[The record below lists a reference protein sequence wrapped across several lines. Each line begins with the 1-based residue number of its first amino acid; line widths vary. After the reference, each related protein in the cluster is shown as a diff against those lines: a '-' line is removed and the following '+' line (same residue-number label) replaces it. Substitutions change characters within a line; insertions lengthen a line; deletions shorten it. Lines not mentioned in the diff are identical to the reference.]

1 MDVVH
6 VNPVA
11 IFGMF
16 ALLYLIN
23 FIVML
28 SWQLVAPLQ
37 WIRVY
42 LDSKDVFDRY
52 VDSYGLCSNDNAL
65 PFVIVIVILN
75 ISTLLVANWWAYQ
88 ARNIETEYGESRY
101 IGISMASILQ
111 AWCMGIPIL
120 IVVWDNPQ
128 AKFFVEA
135 GIIFVTALAVLLLIF
150 IPKSFAIRA
159 DRIKAAEENKRLAY
173 SSFTNRARKSNSF
186 PEELNPAASVID
198 DFNRF
203 NGNEKVEE
211 QISAL
216 QASEEAEAL
225 PDIPQQEHYDGA
237 VAQESA
243 NASRSSLSR
252 RSLLQNISKSFRFS
266 LVNGESTEDNNA
278 ESFRGIRVTHNPRVS

>member
-1 MDVVH
+1 MHPEVDFVH
-6 VNPVA
+6 VTPVS

-16 ALLYLIN
+16 AALYLVN

-28 SWQLVAPLQ
+28 TWQLVAPLQ

-52 VDSYGLCSNDNAL
+52 VDSYGLCSSDNAL

-75 ISTLLVANWWAYQ
+75 ISILLVGNWWAYQ

-135 GIIFVTALAVLLLIF
+135 GIIFVTALAVLLLVF

-159 DRIKAAEENKRLAY
+159 DPERIFQRIH
-173 SSFTNRARKSNSF
+173 
-186 PEELNPAASVID
+186 P
-198 DFNRF
+198 
-203 NGNEKVEE
+203 
-211 QISAL
+211 
-216 QASEEAEAL
+216 
-225 PDIPQQEHYDGA
+225 
-237 VAQESA
+237 
-243 NASRSSLSR
+243 
-252 RSLLQNISKSFRFS
+252 
-266 LVNGESTEDNNA
+266 
-278 ESFRGIRVTHNPRVS
+278 